1 MFVAMLVI
9 NAIHGVYPTVSYVL
23 LIPIVLI
30 MVCLTLGIMLL
41 VSFLSV
47 MVRDIPQL
55 VGILLQL
62 FFYLTPLIYP
72 AENIPENYQVVILI
86 NPLAPLIQATRD
98 IIAYHQQPDWL
109 SLTYPLV
116 VSAVVLLMGYTLFK
130 VNEGKLVD
138 MV

>member
-1 MFVAMLVI
+1 MISF
-9 NAIHGVYPTVSYVL
+9 
-23 LIPIVLI
+23 
-30 MVCLTLGIMLL
+30 TLGVMLL

-98 IIAYHQQPDWL
+98 IIAYHQTPDWL

-116 VSAVVLLMGYTLFK
+116 VSVVVLLMGYTLFK